1 MSRARDIAD
10 LSSVSAR
17 LDTLGGSSGSFGVG
31 RNVLIN
37 SEMKVAQRATSK
49 TGLTNFNNGYHTLD
63 RFKFEESGS
72 PSYQFT
78 MSQSTTSPDGFG
90 YSLKMDCTTAQGS
103 LGAGD
108 TLAIQQRIEGQNLQQ
123 FQKGT
128 STAKQW
134 TMSFYVRGTTTGTY
148 ICQLFDNDNNRFV
161 SKSYTI
167 DTANTWERK
176 TITFPA
182 DTTGALNNSNGASL
196 LVIWYLA
203 AGSNFTS
210 GTLQTDW
217 GGNTAA
223 NKAVGQVNLA
233 SSTSN
238 DWYMTGCQLELG
250 DTATDFEHEPYE
262 TTLRKCQRYLSI
274 LLRDD
279 ENDDQNIGSVY
290 SATRCFIKVFHKV
303 TMRAVPTISLV
314 GTIGANLYN
323 NGSSVSATGINAS
336 YPKTDSTGLD
346 FTPSSSLSGGTAF
359 HLDWTQ
365 TSSSHYV
372 KAEAEL

>member
-1 MSRARDIAD
+1 
-10 LSSVSAR
+10 
-17 LDTLGGSSGSFGVG
+17 
-31 RNVLIN
+31 
-37 SEMKVAQRATSK
+37 
-49 TGLTNFNNGYHTLD
+49 
-63 RFKFEESGS
+63 
-72 PSYQFT
+72 
-78 MSQSTTSPDGFG
+78 
-90 YSLKMDCTTAQGS
+90 
-103 LGAGD
+103 
-108 TLAIQQRIEGQNLQQ
+108 
-123 FQKGT
+123 
-128 STAKQW
+128 
-134 TMSFYVRGTTTGTY
+134 
-148 ICQLFDNDNNRFV
+148 
-161 SKSYTI
+161 
-167 DTANTWERK
+167 
-176 TITFPA
+176 
-182 DTTGALNNSNGASL
+182 
-196 LVIWYLA
+196 
-203 AGSNFTS
+203 
-210 GTLQTDW
+210 
-217 GGNTAA
+217 
-223 NKAVGQVNLA
+223 
-233 SSTSN
+233 
-238 DWYMTGCQLELG
+238 MTGCQLELG

-336 YPKTDSTGLD
+336 YPKTDTTGLD

>member
-1 MSRARDIAD
+1 
-10 LSSVSAR
+10 
-17 LDTLGGSSGSFGVG
+17 
-31 RNVLIN
+31 
-37 SEMKVAQRATSK
+37 MKVAQRATSK

-78 MSQSTTSPDGFG
+78 MSQSTTAPDGFG

-128 STAKQW
+128 SSAKQW

-167 DTANTWERK
+167 DTANTWEHK

-250 DTATDFEHEPYE
+250 DTATDFEH
-262 TTLRKCQRYLSI
+262 RKFSEELQLCQRYFTKSYAYSTAI
-274 LLRDD
+274 GASSSAGMRQTTFE
-279 ENDDQNIGSVY
+279 ENNQGAGYREKYDIQFPVE
-290 SATRCFIKVFHKV
+290 
-303 TMRAVPTISLV
+303 MRAAPTIVIYDSAGTSGKCNYYIGTSSTAGKTLNV
-314 GTIGANLYN
+314 STPNTRQFGGYSDRATTIGGWATHYTAN
-323 NGSSVSATGINAS
+323 
-336 YPKTDSTGLD
+336 
-346 FTPSSSLSGGTAF
+346 
-359 HLDWTQ
+359 
-365 TSSSHYV
+365 
-372 KAEAEL
+372 AEL